1 MAQLGLGDVTRL
13 MREFLRFTTK
23 MSFYYHTDRTSTE
36 KISRVMGMERLD
48 LTETPQNDDI
58 KSNLLQQLVLPA
70 QVGCEH
76 FRMLLEKWGKF
87 DERKQLVTMCIQ
99 AFFDILWAKTATPP
113 VWQKL
118 RLVTVEGDSQ
128 EKAFVKIEVPADCVV
143 NQVAPLIQPRKDDNS
158 IYVAHKTSVQVEL
171 RPASGTLYSAIDHAR
186 RLPELT

>member
-1 MAQLGLGDVTRL
+1 MAQLGLGDVQRL
-13 MREFLRFTTK
+13 LKEYLRFTTK

-87 DERKQLVTMCIQ
+87 DERKQLVTLCIE
-99 AFFDILWAKTATPP
+99 AFFTILWDKTATPP

-143 NQVAPLIQPRKDDNS
+143 NQVAPLIRPRKEDNS
-158 IYVAHKTSVQVEL
+158 IYVAHKTSVQVQPWPL
-171 RPASGTLYSAIDHAR
+171 PGSQHSAIYHE
-186 RLPELT
+186 RLELT